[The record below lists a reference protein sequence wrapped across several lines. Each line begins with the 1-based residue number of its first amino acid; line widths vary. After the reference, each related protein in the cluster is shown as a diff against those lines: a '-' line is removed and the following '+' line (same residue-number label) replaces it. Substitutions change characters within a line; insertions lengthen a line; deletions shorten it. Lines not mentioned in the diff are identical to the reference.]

1 MQRHTK
7 LRERKLEHGLPAA
20 FIAMV
25 LAISL
30 SFAGCAG
37 TAIDGGG
44 MSDNGDSSGMT
55 DDDSNGNNR
64 QGGDDGGGST
74 GDGGQDGNGDTGN
87 NGNGSGGSTGNNQ
100 DVDDSLNKLGVDT
113 RFSSR
118 IDEKQEEIEESF
130 SPLGASSTIAQ
141 TDELFLVGLQLSVE
155 TPAGTF
161 ETLDNRAAFVEL
173 ADDDTGI
180 VDLAITDALE
190 PGQIWESDT
199 SSPHPGMG
207 GGAGSLSTRAATA
220 GDIDGD
226 GLDEII
232 IVYTDPQSPARVG
245 EIYVEIL
252 DDQSDEGKSAA
263 SVTRIAFEQDVVGV
277 TVAAV
282 NFNGDRY
289 ADLLIGIS
297 TPTRSD
303 LLFVTT
309 DSNNELFVMERE
321 TKSFTQRIEGSRISI
336 ELAGGNIDHDNAE
349 ETVVVVNEFDR
360 SANSGTARYWII
372 DDEANFF
379 REIVS
384 DELVIGVDGGAHVAL
399 VADVALG
406 DIDADG
412 RDEIIL
418 AGLTEFHNDACVSY
432 GHIYVALD
440 DAESEFNALRSIG
453 ARFIEDP
460 YVEPGT
466 GCNSN
471 SHQIRVRKVHV
482 NAFDLDGDGVDE
494 IQANRYIFEDFAEAP
509 PWTEAG
515 NDNGLFNLPYS
526 EFLPSNSTVGGT
538 LSNVTS
544 NIVTGDVTGDGRENV
559 IVFVQWVSEIHV
571 WGLLGPSR
579 ETATWSQA
587 ITLNTERYN
596 GQSKVF
602 PIIVPCD
609 VDKDGLALK
618 YSEGEYRFVF
628 TEPIL
633 IAALAAAPCA
643 DGIGQNTDACV
654 TAFGQTEGQ
663 SGGIDGTI
671 TVSASTFVSVEAKD
685 PFFGIG
691 AGASS
696 RLTASASFTAGL
708 SYQLEETIEF
718 TTGPLEDTVIFTT
731 VPLDQYI
738 YEIVSHPD
746 PDLVGETMVIN
757 LPRSP
762 ITLQVE
768 REFYNQS
775 VADGS
780 FKVSGNVF
788 LHTEGDLDSYPT
800 EADADA
806 LIDTGGLGHLGPLGE
821 LVDAVGEALG
831 PIAERLL
838 GNGLKTSRPATVGQG
853 GGQTS
858 TEIRFSESTSY
869 RAGAEIAYESEVSV
883 SAGGFTAGTT
893 IGGSLG
899 AGISWGTSSS
909 TVYRGTVGSIDADN
923 FSDNVYNFGL
933 FTYIYNYGDPSKQ
946 QFEVINYWVERQ

>member
-1 MQRHTK
+1 MA
-7 LRERKLEHGLPAA
+7 LAA
-20 FIAMV
+20 ML
-25 LAISL
+25 LAISMGL
-30 SFAGCAG
+30 AGACG
-37 TAIDGGG
+37 TAATGGG
-44 MSDNGDSSGMT
+44 GTSGNSGSNGLT
-55 DDDSNGNNR
+55 DDDSNGRNGP
-64 QGGDDGGGST
+64 GGDVGGDSDGST
-74 GDGGQDGNGDTGN
+74 GDDINGEGDSTDGQDIEN
-87 NGNGSGGSTGNNQ
+87 
-100 DVDDSLNKLGVDT
+100 SLNMLGVDT
-113 RFSSR
+113 RVSSR
-118 IDEKQEEIEESF
+118 VDDKQEEVDAGF
-130 SPLGASSTIAQ
+130 SPLGSSSTIAQ

-161 ETLDNRAAFVEL
+161 DTLDNRAAFVEL

-180 VDLAITDALE
+180 VGLAVTDALE
-190 PGQIWESDT
+190 PGQIWESD
-199 SSPHPGMG
+199 SSSSHPGLN
-207 GGAGSLSTRAATA
+207 GGAGSLSTRAAAA

-232 IVYTDPQSPARVG
+232 IVYTDPASPARIG
-245 EIYVEIL
+245 EIYIEIL
-252 DDQSDEGKSAA
+252 DDQSAEGESAA
-263 SVTRIAFEQDVVGV
+263 SVTLIAFEQDAVGV
-277 TVAAV
+277 SVAAI

-289 ADLLIGIS
+289 TDLAIGVS
-297 TPTRSD
+297 TPTRCD
-303 LLFVTT
+303 LLLVTA
-309 DSNNELFVMERE
+309 DSNNDLFVLDRE
-321 TKSFTQRIEGSRISI
+321 TQSFAQRIEGSRISI
-336 ELAGGNIDHDNAE
+336 ELAGGNVDHDNAE
-349 ETVVVVNEFDR
+349 ETVVVINEFD
-360 SANSGTARYWII
+360 SIANGGTARYWII

-379 REIVS
+379 QELVS
-384 DELVIGVDGGAHVAL
+384 DELVIGVDGGAHVAV

-418 AGLTEFHNDACVSY
+418 AGLTEFHNDGCASY

-440 DAESEFNALRSIG
+440 DAESEFNALRSMG
-453 ARFIEDP
+453 ARYIDDT

-482 NAFDLDGDGVDE
+482 NTFDLDGDGVDE
-494 IQANRYIFEDFAEAP
+494 IQANRHIFEDFAEGQ
-509 PWTEAG
+509 PWTEA
-515 NDNGLFNLPYS
+515 DNEDGVFNLPYA

-538 LSNVTS
+538 VSNATS
-544 NIVTGDVTGDGRENV
+544 SMVTGDVTGDGRENL
-559 IVFVQWVSEIHV
+559 IIFMQWTHEIHV
-571 WGLLGPSR
+571 WGLIGPAR
-579 ETATWSQA
+579 ETAQWSEA
-587 ITLNTERYN
+587 IRLDTQTYN
-596 GQSKVF
+596 GQTRVF

-618 YSEGEYRFVF
+618 YSDSEYRFVF

-643 DGIGQNTDACV
+643 EGIGQNTDACV
-654 TAFGQTEGQ
+654 TAFGQAEGQ
-663 SGGIDGTI
+663 TGGVDGTV
-671 TVSASTFVSVEAKD
+671 TVSASTFVSFEAKD

-696 RLTASASFTAGL
+696 RLTASASFTAARA
-708 SYQLEETIEF
+708 YDLEETIEYV
-718 TTGPLEDTVIFTT
+718 TGPVEDTVIFTT
-731 VPLDQYI
+731 IPLDQYT

-746 PDLVGETMVIN
+746 PDLVGDTVVIN

-780 FKVSGNVF
+780 FTVGSNVF
-788 LHTEGDLDSYPT
+788 LHTGGDLDSYPT

-821 LVDAVGEALG
+821 LVDAAGQALG

-883 SAGGFTAGTT
+883 SAGGATVGTT
-893 IGGSLG
+893 IGGSVG

-909 TVYRGTVGSIDADN
+909 TIYRGTVGSIDADN
-923 FSDNVYNFGL
+923 FSENVFNFGL

>member
-1 MQRHTK
+1 M
-7 LRERKLEHGLPAA
+7 
-20 FIAMV
+20 
-25 LAISL
+25 
-30 SFAGCAG
+30 
-37 TAIDGGG
+37 
-44 MSDNGDSSGMT
+44 
-55 DDDSNGNNR
+55 
-64 QGGDDGGGST
+64 
-74 GDGGQDGNGDTGN
+74 
-87 NGNGSGGSTGNNQ
+87 
-100 DVDDSLNKLGVDT
+100 
-113 RFSSR
+113 
-118 IDEKQEEIEESF
+118 
-130 SPLGASSTIAQ
+130 
-141 TDELFLVGLQLSVE
+141 
-155 TPAGTF
+155 
-161 ETLDNRAAFVEL
+161 DNRAAFIEL

-180 VDLAITDALE
+180 VDLAITEALE
-190 PGQIWESDT
+190 PSQIWEADT
-199 SSPHPGMG
+199 TSPHPGLG
-207 GGAGSLSTRAATA
+207 GSAGSISTRAVAA

-232 IVYTDPQSPARVG
+232 IVYTDPASPARLG

-252 DDQSDEGKSAA
+252 DDQSDEGGSAA
-263 SVTRIAFEQDVVGV
+263 SVTQIAFEQDVVGV
-277 TVAAV
+277 TIAAI

-289 ADLLIGIS
+289 DDLVIGIN
-297 TPTRSD
+297 TATRSD

-309 DSNNELFVMERE
+309 DINNELIVLTRE
-321 TKSFTQRIEGSRISI
+321 TKSFTQRIEGSRMSI

-349 ETVVVVNEFDR
+349 ETVVVVNEFYRND
-360 SANSGTARYWII
+360 NTGTARYWII
-372 DDEANFF
+372 DDEASFF

-384 DELVIGVDGGAHVAL
+384 DQLVIGVDGGAHVAL
-399 VADVALG
+399 VADVAMG

-412 RDEIIL
+412 RDEIIFG
-418 AGLTEFHNDACVSY
+418 GLTEFHNSGCNSY

-440 DAESEFNALRSIG
+440 DAESEFNALRSMG
-453 ARFIEDP
+453 ARLINDP

-471 SHQIRVRKVHV
+471 SHMIRVRKVFV

-494 IQANRYIFEDFAEAP
+494 IQANRFIFEDFTEAP

-515 NDNGLFNLPYS
+515 NDNGLYNLPYS

-538 LSNVTS
+538 VSNASS
-544 NIVTGDVTGDGRENV
+544 NMVTGDVTGDGREDV
-559 IVFVQWVSEIHV
+559 IVFMQWTSEIRV
-571 WGLLGPSR
+571 WGLIGPAI
-579 ETATWSQA
+579 ETAQWSQA
-587 ITLNTERYN
+587 IALDTMRYN
-596 GQSKVF
+596 GQTKVF
-602 PIIVPCD
+602 PIIVPCN

-618 YSEGEYRFVF
+618 YSDGEYRFVF

-643 DGIGQNTDACV
+643 EGIGQNTDACV

-663 SGGIDGTI
+663 EGGIDGTV
-671 TVSASTFVSVEAKD
+671 TVSASTFVAFEAKD

-691 AGASS
+691 AGASQ
-696 RLTASASFTAGL
+696 RLTASASFSA
-708 SYQLEETIEF
+708 SQAYQLEETIEF
-718 TTGPLEDTVIFTT
+718 TTGPMEDTVIFTT
-731 VPLDQYI
+731 VPLDQYT

-746 PDLVGETMVIN
+746 PDLVGETVVIN

-775 VADGS
+775 VAEGS
-780 FKVSGNVF
+780 FTVGSNVF
-788 LHTEGDLDSYPT
+788 LHTAGDLNSYPT
-800 EADADA
+800 EADADV
-806 LIDTGGLGHLGPLGE
+806 LIDTGGLAHLGPLGE
-821 LVDAVGEALG
+821 LVDSVGEALG

-838 GNGLKTSRPATVGQG
+838 GNGLKTSRSATVGQG

-869 RAGAEIAYESEVSV
+869 RAGAEISYESEVSV
-883 SAGGFTAGTT
+883 SAGGATVGTT

-923 FSDNVYNFGL
+923 FSDNVFSFGL

-946 QFEVINYWVERQ
+946 QFEVINYWVDRQ